1 MDVREKLVELLRNS
15 PHLDTIKG
23 YKGSDCTFEQGA
35 DWLIRNGVTVH
46 EWISVKERPPE
57 KEGWYQV
64 YTTPDKGHRSIN
76 KAQYRKQPSWSVN
89 AGEGYWCGS
98 GGIWTNVTH
107 WMPLPEPPK
116 EE

>member
-1 MDVREKLVELLRNS
+1 MTGVAIAYNPCYKCTNKIMCEMCELKLHR
-15 PHLDTIKG
+15 D
-23 YKGSDCTFEQGA
+23 
-35 DWLIRNGVTVH
+35 GVAVQK
-46 EWISVKERPPE
+46 WIPVKERPPE

-64 YTTPDKGHRSIN
+64 YTTPDKGPRSIN

-116 EE
+116 EERR

>member
-1 MDVREKLVELLRNS
+1 MGAVIAYNPCHKCTNKIMCEMCELKLYR
-15 PHLDTIKG
+15 D
-23 YKGSDCTFEQGA
+23 
-35 DWLIRNGVTVH
+35 GVTVRN
-46 EWISVKERPPE
+46 WTPVKERPPE

-76 KAQYRKQPSWSVN
+76 KAQYGKQPSWAVN

-116 EE
+116 EEA